1 MECLG
6 SWFHWHNEVFWTLV
20 DRARQTI
27 INPIVAIRKR
37 GEPMINSRQLSMSW
51 IFRRRLRNFLRS
63 SLWVVPAI
71 STLAAVLSVPVARM
85 LDRKLGL
92 EFFHY
97 SPDGARALANI
108 VAAAM
113 LSFVVFFFSVLLLTV
128 QIASSTLSPRIIAR
142 PFRSRTLKTSL
153 GLFVFTLIYS
163 MAVVSRG
170 TEGKVGQLTTVIV
183 VILTIISI
191 CVFLYVVEHVSKQ
204 LRPVTVMADVA
215 SEGLQVIRAV
225 YPKIFGQNGE
235 DEGESSEAFR
245 DVPSRVI
252 LHGGKPGVVLALD
265 IDTLVDFA
273 ILGACTIEVVPQ
285 VGDFVAT
292 EDPVFRLYGGGTAIG
307 SKELLRHIAL
317 DRERT
322 LEQDPAFAFRIIVDI
337 ASKALSPA
345 INDPTTAV
353 LALDQIHNL
362 LREVGLRR
370 LDTGLVHD
378 SGGQL
383 RLVYRTPDWEDFVG
397 LAVTEIRQFGA
408 TSTQVVRRMRAM
420 LEDLIPL
427 LPPRRSSALRHELD
441 LLKST
446 VNQGFAVP
454 QDRSRAYSPDFQ
466 GLGGHRKIG

>member
-1 MECLG
+1 
-6 SWFHWHNEVFWTLV
+6 
-20 DRARQTI
+20 
-27 INPIVAIRKR
+27 
-37 GEPMINSRQLSMSW
+37 MINSRQLSISW
-51 IFRRRLRNFLRS
+51 MFRKRLRTFFRS

-71 STLAAVLSVPVARM
+71 STVAAFLSLPLLRM
-85 LDRKLGL
+85 LDRRLGFEL
-92 EFFHY
+92 VNY

-113 LSFVVFFFSVLLLTV
+113 LSFVVLFFSVLLLTV

-170 TEGKVGQLTTVIV
+170 TEGNVGQLATIIVIV
-183 VILTIISI
+183 LTIISI

-204 LRPVTVMADVA
+204 LRPVTVMAEVA
-215 SEGLQVIRAV
+215 LEGLQVIKAV
-225 YPKIFGQNGE
+225 YPRMFEQHVGFEGQSNEVVLG
-235 DEGESSEAFR
+235 A
-245 DVPSRVI
+245 PSRVI
-252 LHGGKPGVVLALD
+252 LHEGKPGVVLALN
-265 IDTLVDFA
+265 IEALADFA
-273 ILGACTIEVVPQ
+273 IRGACTIEVVPQ

-292 EDPVFRLYGGGTAIG
+292 EDPVFRLYGGSTAIG
-307 SKELLRHIAL
+307 SKELLQNIAL

-362 LREVGLRR
+362 LRQVGLRR

-378 SGGQL
+378 SAGQL

-408 TSTQVVRRMRAM
+408 NSTQVVRRMRAM
-420 LEDLIPL
+420 LENLIPL

-446 VNQGFAVP
+446 VDRGFAVP
-454 QDRSRAYSPDFQ
+454 QDRTRADSPDFQ
-466 GLGGHRKIG
+466 GLGGRRKSG

>member
-1 MECLG
+1 MREC
-6 SWFHWHNEVFWTLV
+6 
-20 DRARQTI
+20 
-27 INPIVAIRKR
+27 
-37 GEPMINSRQLSMSW
+37 GEPMADSRQISMSW
-51 IFRRRLRNFLRS
+51 LFRKRLRNFFRS

-71 STLAAVLSVPVARM
+71 STLAAVFSIPVLRM
-85 LDRKLGL
+85 LDRRLGF

-108 VAAAM
+108 VSAAM

-142 PFRSRTLKTSL
+142 PFRSRTIKTSL
-153 GLFVFTLIYS
+153 GLFVFTLMYS

-170 TEGKVGQLTTVIV
+170 TEGRIGQLATAMVIV
-183 VILTIISI
+183 LTIISI

-215 SEGLQVIRAV
+215 AEGLQVIRAV
-225 YPKIFGQNGE
+225 YPRIFGRNGE
-235 DEGESSEAFR
+235 HEGESNEAFTGA
-245 DVPSRVI
+245 PSRVI
-252 LHGGKPGVVLALD
+252 LHRTKPGVVLAFN
-265 IDTLVDFA
+265 IDTLVDLA
-273 ILGACTIEVVPQ
+273 IRNACTIEVVPQ

-292 EDPVFRLYGGGTAIG
+292 EDPVFRLYGEGTAIDPG
-307 SKELLRHIAL
+307 ELLQNIAL

-353 LALDQIHNL
+353 LALDQIHSL

-378 SGGQL
+378 SAGQL

-408 TSTQVVRRMRAM
+408 NSTQVVRRMRAM

-427 LPPRRSSALRHELD
+427 LPPRRALALRHELG

-454 QDRSRAYSPDFQ
+454 QDRSRADSPDFQ
-466 GLGGHRKIG
+466 GLGGHRKVV